1 MISIQ
6 SSSLK
11 EALKRVG
18 PSVDRRSHI
27 AAFHSVR
34 LRVDGGAFEMI
45 AAGMDGQATYREERI
60 GDPDKTMDI
69 CVHAD
74 RLAPLLSV
82 SGDYIDV
89 ALQKN
94 SRAKFSTA
102 GYAVTVPTLPGD
114 ILPLTKAEGDLIA
127 DFDVVG
133 LSELVS
139 SVAFAA
145 NEKDIREFCRG
156 VWIESDGTQLTA
168 TATNGNILATAQI
181 TTGAPEFAV
190 LVPARSA
197 ELLVELDPNRLVITK
212 SHLTAFGGNSELV
225 LKPMAT
231 KPVNWRI
238 TLPEPKNAISF
249 DAEPLREAVSM
260 HRFYGDKIGSVK
272 FSTEGSECSIAIA
285 SPDHEANI
293 DLDSSEVIG
302 DEPFNF
308 TFRGDQLAKILTR
321 APAETV
327 TFYWDAKKPRAF
339 LVQNGNWRGVVSPL
353 IV

>member
-34 LRVDGGAFEMI
+34 IRVDGAFFEMI
-45 AAGMDGQATYREERI
+45 AAGVDGQAMYREERL
-60 GDPDKTMDI
+60 GDPDNAMDI

-74 RLAPLLSV
+74 RLAPLLNV

-102 GYAVTVPTLPGD
+102 GYAVTVPTLPGE
-114 ILPLTKAEGDLIA
+114 ILPLTKADGDVIA

-145 NEKDIREFCRG
+145 NEKDILEFCRG
-156 VWIESDGTQLTA
+156 VWIESDGAQLTA
-168 TATNGNILATAQI
+168 TATNVNMLATAQV
-181 TTGAPEFAV
+181 TTRAPEFSV
-190 LVPARSA
+190 LLPSRAA
-197 ELLVELDPNRLVITK
+197 ELLVDMEPNRLVITK
-212 SHLTAFGGNSELV
+212 SHLTAFHGNSELV

-231 KPVNWRI
+231 KPINWRSG
-238 TLPEPKNAISF
+238 LPALKNAISF
-249 DAEPLREAVSM
+249 DAEPL
-260 HRFYGDKIGSVK
+260 
-272 FSTEGSECSIAIA
+272 
-285 SPDHEANI
+285 
-293 DLDSSEVIG
+293 L
-302 DEPFNF
+302 
-308 TFRGDQLAKILTR
+308 
-321 APAETV
+321 
-327 TFYWDAKKPRAF
+327 
-339 LVQNGNWRGVVSPL
+339 WRQDGFGQIQCRRVGVLYRDCWPG
-353 IV
+353 